1 VNACVLYVCR
11 IMGWRYNCD
20 AQCWRERLRSVN
32 VKEVSQHFRAI
43 NTYVLYAYCMAITQE
58 EHSSH
63 KIK

>member
-1 VNACVLYVCR
+1 MAIIIVMHNV
-11 IMGWRYNCD
+11 G
-20 AQCWRERLRSVN
+20 ERLRSVN